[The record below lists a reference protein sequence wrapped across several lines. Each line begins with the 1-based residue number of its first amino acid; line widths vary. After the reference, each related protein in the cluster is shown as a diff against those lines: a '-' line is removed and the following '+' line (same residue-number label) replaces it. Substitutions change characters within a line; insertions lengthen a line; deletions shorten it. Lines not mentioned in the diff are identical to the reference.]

1 MIMDTYKAVEKLVSI
16 GVKKEHAVAL
26 TEIINEQ
33 NSDLATKSDI
43 ALVKKDIDLVKK
55 DIERLEEKMAT
66 KSDMANLRSEL
77 KDDIAHFKSD
87 IIKWIVG
94 AQMSTLAI
102 VITIVAFLK

>member
-16 GVKKEHAVAL
+16 GVEKEHAVAF

-33 NSDLATKSDI
+33 SSDLATKSDI
-43 ALVKKDIDLVKK
+43 YLVKSELRSEIIKFRSELKD
-55 DIERLEEKMAT
+55 DI
-66 KSDMANLRSEL
+66 ANLRSEL

-102 VITIVAFLK
+102 VIAIIIAFLK